1 MVVGNFLGL
10 ELDKMALD
18 LLSKSRAGV
27 MISSNELASLFK
39 VYPIP

>member
-1 MVVGNFLGL
+1 MVRGIFLGP

-27 MISSNELASLFK
+27 MISSNELANLFR
-39 VYPIP
+39 VYPMP